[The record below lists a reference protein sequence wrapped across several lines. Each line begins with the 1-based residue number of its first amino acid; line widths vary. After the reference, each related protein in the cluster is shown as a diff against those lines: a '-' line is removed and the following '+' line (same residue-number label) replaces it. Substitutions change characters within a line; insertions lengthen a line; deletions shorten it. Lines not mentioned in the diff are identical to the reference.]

1 VVCYVLWRYLKVE
14 AREVVESRSLSFP
27 FCFLLSRSRKG
38 GESESKK
45 KKKEGGGGGVAASE
59 ILSGSWTEFCV
70 LGDVVRL

>member
-1 VVCYVLWRYLKVE
+1 LKVE

-45 KKKEGGGGGVAASE
+45 KKKERGGGGGGPPSS
-59 ILSGSWTEFCV
+59 L
-70 LGDVVRL
+70 